1 MPVIQA
7 QIGPLCC
14 DQERSAIL
22 FRDAA
27 TATSPDGSCQV
38 RRSCM
43 PNQGHIGDRSSAQPM
58 ATIPDQGRK
67 LDKDSLRALAQDL
80 SRRRERPLRPQEV
93 DELFDDAWHRLE
105 AVLAR

>member
-1 MPVIQA
+1 MPVIQP
-7 QIGPLCC
+7 QIGPRCC

-67 LDKDSLRALAQDL
+67 LDKDSLRAPWPRTLAAGVSDHYVPNKSTSSL
-80 SRRRERPLRPQEV
+80 TTHGT
-93 DELFDDAWHRLE
+93 D
-105 AVLAR
+105 